1 MRSTITASL
10 LITLMTIG
18 NAYAASSACPAVS
31 DIIQIKDEHEGGYE
45 YFAPGPD
52 KRVWVGSN
60 PYAEEHHI
68 ETFEFTGG
76 LYRDISSEGNKFVV
90 SCDYE
95 GEEFLAFTRL
105 TLYSFNDWKPAT
117 HTLWKREVNKQALLN
132 NKNAQHVETCT
143 SKDQEKCV
151 FDYSSLS
158 AAPSKK

>member
-1 MRSTITASL
+1 MRSTIIASL

-31 DIIQIKDEHEGGYE
+31 DIIQVRDEQGGGYE

-52 KRVWVGSN
+52 KRVWVGAN

-76 LYRDISSEGNKFVV
+76 LYRDLSSQGNKFVV

-117 HTLWKREVNKQALLN
+117 DTLWKREMNRQARLA

-143 SKDQEKCV
+143 SNDQGKCV
-151 FDYSSLS
+151 FEYSSLS